1 MVTKLVGVK
10 QFRQNISSY
19 YRQSL
24 KNNWRFIILNRNQPI
39 FEVRPINDKKI
50 TLEKL
55 AANVAKAREDYK
67 QGRIYSLKNIC
78 REFGV

>member
-1 MVTKLVGVK
+1 MVTKLIGVK

-19 YRQSL
+19 YRQSV

-39 FEVRPINDKKI
+39 FEVRPISDKKI

-55 AANVAKAREDYK
+55 AADVAKARQNYK
-67 QGRIYSLKNIC
+67 QGRVYSLDSIC